1 MNRAEFEAWKKEQCQ
16 KVVTESFNG
25 VEYKLCQRNDGWIAI
40 FEYNILNGFVPLI
53 EAKDI
58 EHARD
63 YCSRR
68 EIVSVAVK
76 KLSRYL

>member
-1 MNRAEFEAWKKEQCQ
+1 MNRGEFKSWIKEQCQ
-16 KVVTESFNG
+16 KVTTESFNG
-25 VEYKLCQRNDGWIAI
+25 VEYKLCTRNDGWIAI

-58 EHARD
+58 ERARD

-68 EIVSVAVK
+68 EIASVAVK